1 MVDDV
6 DNKHLRQNI
15 REWIT
20 SNVPRNKQPYVRAAN
35 FDTLWALIPASTR
48 SQMKHTEEAYER
60 GSKEPPGG
68 DVAESDHEGEV
79 NNDILRNLDLEVR
92 RPIIE
97 ETVML
102 PRSGRLL
109 FRSSPQNKNHPRR
122 TDRRSFM
129 ATARTRWTTRSTAT
143 SPSTRLAI

>member
-1 MVDDV
+1 MASPPSNNPDSSITTVDDV
-6 DNKHLRQNI
+6 DNKHLRQNV

-60 GSKEPPGG
+60 GSKKPPGG

-79 NNDILRNLDLEVR
+79 NNDILRE
-92 RPIIE
+92 
-97 ETVML
+97 
-102 PRSGRLL
+102 PRSG
-109 FRSSPQNKNHPRR
+109 SPETHHIGDSYAAKKRK
-122 TDRRSFM
+122 
-129 ATARTRWTTRSTAT
+129 T
-143 SPSTRLAI
+143 SISE